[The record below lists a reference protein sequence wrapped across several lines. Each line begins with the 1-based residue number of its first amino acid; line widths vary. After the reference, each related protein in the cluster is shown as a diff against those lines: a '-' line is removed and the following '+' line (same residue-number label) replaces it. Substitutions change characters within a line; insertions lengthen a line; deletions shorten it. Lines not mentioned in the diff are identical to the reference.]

1 MGFAYLLPI
10 LAAFAGQATA
20 ATAPSFRG
28 LPEAA
33 HCIAERNRHVA
44 ADLARA
50 TPASA
55 EERRAWTALERS
67 VRTCPGAGALLTHAN
82 RPLFAGALAQAL
94 YLRSITSWR
103 SRPRADALP
112 AAALAQVTAEQ
123 TADWPAEAAFA
134 ECLAAL
140 APNQVDHLLR
150 QPAGVD
156 AENEA
161 FAVLQPTFSL
171 CLPDRAQLSLSRVRL
186 RAELARAM
194 FRMVSLVARPL
205 LPGTR

>member
-1 MGFAYLLPI
+1 MGFAHLLPI
-10 LAAFAGQATA
+10 LAAFAGH
-20 ATAPSFRG
+20 APAGTEPAFRG

-50 TPASA
+50 VPASA

-67 VRTCPGAGALLTHAN
+67 VQICPGAGALLTHAN

-103 SRPRADALP
+103 SKPRDDALP
-112 AAALAQVTAEQ
+112 PPALAQVTGEQ

-140 APNQVDHLLR
+140 APNQVDLLLR
-150 QPAGVD
+150 QPAGDD
-156 AENEA
+156 AENAA
-161 FAVLQPTFSL
+161 FAALQPSFSL
-171 CLPDRAQLSLSRVRL
+171 CLPDEAQLSLGRVRL

-194 FRMVSLVARPL
+194 FRMVSLIARPL